1 MKFFNRY
8 FPLLILIMFVS
19 CQQIPN
25 IPTSSPTHTE
35 SAPSPTAVPTFPSIE
50 PLFNVTPTVTD
61 FSRFLPIT
69 ADNASNL
76 KPFLSIAQDIIYHA
90 AWSPDGNFIAAA
102 TSHGLKLYSAHA
114 FEKQPLNISPFLA
127 SSSRV
132 AFSPGGTMMAWTEM
146 QGSGES
152 GLWLRNL
159 VDDKKNFISVP
170 MWDLKDIAFSPN
182 GKLIAGAIYD
192 IGIQIWDAE
201 NGKMIAAF
209 TSAGG
214 AQVVDFSPDGHLLA
228 SAGHG
233 DSMAHVWNVATGA
246 EVGSIGKPNEYVA
259 SVAFK
264 DSATLALGSGG
275 TVQFWDVNSWTEN
288 EDSRVSSDGHI
299 PELAFSPDGNFLA
312 VPFYSESKMYILDSA
327 IRKVAELE
335 VGPYAS
341 NIAFSPD
348 GKSLTVVSIQAGLKI
363 FDTASWEL
371 QDSTP
376 SLLGRVQ
383 KMIFTP
389 DKPVLITTHED
400 NNTVYED
407 SITVAWDLQTGAEI
421 FRISS
426 SGEHVL
432 SPDGKLL
439 AVGSDTGEVSVWDVD
454 TGKLL
459 KTYQGTSKYGVSTIT
474 FSQDNRTLIL
484 SYQDDAIVSVV
495 FWEWETDQEPKVF
508 PLDEGLGFIG
518 ALTPDGSKLAV
529 RTWENEMSV
538 DVGVWDTQT
547 SNLRWVS
554 KRSEGSMISSTALHP
569 NGEILAVGDRWNGS
583 ISLYDTNSGTLL
595 ETFNEPDG
603 FLDYAVAVDD
613 IIFSNSG
620 KYMVTIINGG
630 AVVWD
635 LEKHTFIDIDRSCSR
650 PSESIVFSRDD
661 ALLMIAGGENL
672 ATHITGGGSGGGIC
686 LWETQTGK
694 LLSSLGWE
702 NSGTSKFATF
712 NQDGTM
718 LAIDDN
724 GTIWLWG
731 ILK

>member
-1 MKFFNRY
+1 
-8 FPLLILIMFVS
+8 
-19 CQQIPN
+19 
-25 IPTSSPTHTE
+25 
-35 SAPSPTAVPTFPSIE
+35 
-50 PLFNVTPTVTD
+50 
-61 FSRFLPIT
+61 
-69 ADNASNL
+69 
-76 KPFLSIAQDIIYHA
+76 
-90 AWSPDGNFIAAA
+90 
-102 TSHGLKLYSAHA
+102 
-114 FEKQPLNISPFLA
+114 
-127 SSSRV
+127 
-132 AFSPGGTMMAWTEM
+132 MMAWTEM

-170 MWDLKDIAFSPN
+170 MWDLKDIAFSPD
-182 GKLIAGAIYD
+182 GKLIAGAIYNT
-192 IGIQIWDAE
+192 GIQIWDAE

-214 AQVVDFSPDGHLLA
+214 AQDVDFSPDGHLLA
-228 SAGHG
+228 STGHG
-233 DSMAHVWNVATGA
+233 DLMAHVWNVATGE
-246 EVGSIGKPNEYVA
+246 EVGSIGKPNEYVT
-259 SVAFK
+259 SVFFK
-264 DSATLALGSGG
+264 DSATLALGYGG
-275 TVQFWDVNSWTEN
+275 AVQFWDVNSRTEN
-288 EDSRVSSDGHI
+288 EYARVSSDGLI

-312 VPFYSESKMYILDSA
+312 VPIYSERKMYVLDSTL
-327 IRKVAELE
+327 RKVAELE

-341 NIAFSPD
+341 NVMFSPD
-348 GKSLTVVSIQAGLKI
+348 GKSLAVVSVQEGLKI

-383 KMIFTP
+383 KMVFRA
-389 DKPVLITTHED
+389 DKPVLVSIHED
-400 NNTVYED
+400 SNTVYED
-407 SITVAWDLQTGAEI
+407 SITVAWDLRSGVEI
-421 FRISS
+421 SRISS
-426 SGEHVL
+426 PGEHVL
-432 SPDGKLL
+432 SLDGKLL
-439 AVGSDTGEVSVWDVD
+439 AVGTKSGEVSVWDVD

-459 KTYQGTSKYGVSTIT
+459 KSYQRTSKWGVSTMI
-474 FSQDNRTLIL
+474 FSQDNRVLIL

-508 PLDEGLGFIG
+508 PLDAGLGFIG

-529 RTWENEMSV
+529 RNWENEMSV

-547 SNLRWVS
+547 HDLRWVS
-554 KRSEGSMISSTALHP
+554 KRSEGSMISSAALQP

-583 ISLYDTNSGTLL
+583 ISLYNANSGTLL
-595 ETFNEPDG
+595 ETLNEPPGG
-603 FLDYAVAVDD
+603 FIDYAVAVND

-650 PSESIVFSRDD
+650 PLESLVFSQDD
-661 ALLMIAGGENL
+661 ALLMIAGSKNF
-672 ATHITGGGSGGGIC
+672 ATHIEGGGGGGGIC
-686 LWETQTGK
+686 IWETQTGK

-702 NSGTSKFATF
+702 DSGTSNFATF
-712 NQDGTM
+712 NQDRTM

-731 ILK
+731 IFK